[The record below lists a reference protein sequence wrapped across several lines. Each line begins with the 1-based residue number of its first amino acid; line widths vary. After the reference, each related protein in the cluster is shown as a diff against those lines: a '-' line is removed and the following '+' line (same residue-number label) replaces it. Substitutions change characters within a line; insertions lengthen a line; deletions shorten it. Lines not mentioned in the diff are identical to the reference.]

1 MSATLIEKARFDL
14 WEMSA
19 VSETLIIGVEDLESF
34 KARIDAAFRGEL
46 QGCRYSF
53 PSDDRL
59 LEVINGRRW
68 AILKALAGQGPVGMR
83 EQSRRL
89 GRDIKPLSRDTKAL
103 TDCGLIDK
111 HPDGKVEF
119 PYDGVEL
126 AIRFRNAA

>member
-1 MSATLIEKARFDL
+1 MQ
-14 WEMSA
+14 
-19 VSETLIIGVEDLESF
+19 TLIIDVATIEEV
-34 KARIDAAFRGEL
+34 KASMKAAFRGEP

-53 PSDDRL
+53 ASEERL
-59 LEVINGRRW
+59 LEVLNGRRW

-83 EQSRRL
+83 ELARRL

-119 PYDGVEL
+119 PYNGVEL
-126 AIRFRNAA
+126 AIGFRHVA

>member
-1 MSATLIEKARFDL
+1 MQ
-14 WEMSA
+14 
-19 VSETLIIGVEDLESF
+19 TLIIDVATIEEV
-34 KARIDAAFRGEL
+34 KASMKAAFRGEP

-53 PSDDRL
+53 ASEERL
-59 LEVINGRRW
+59 LEVLNGRRW

-83 EQSRRL
+83 ELARRL

-119 PYDGVEL
+119 PYNGVEL
-126 AIRFRNAA
+126 AIGFRQVA

>member
-1 MSATLIEKARFDL
+1 MD
-14 WEMSA
+14 
-19 VSETLIIGVEDLESF
+19 TLIIGVSSIEDV
-34 KARIDAAFRGEL
+34 KASIDAAFRGEP

-53 PSDDRL
+53 ASEERL
-59 LEVINGRRW
+59 LEVLNARRW

-83 EQSRRL
+83 ELSRRL

-126 AIRFRNAA
+126 AIRFRAAA